1 MGNLEPGGGRVWDL
15 PMGGFRDEWLSIFD
29 KLPFPVTVHDND
41 YNIVRANKSARKHY
55 GLRGRGAWKCYKY
68 ICKLDHP
75 PQECVCGWGGRK
87 AKTTREHT
95 GGLGVKARRMYI
107 PRISEN
113 VLVGST
119 NIVIP
124 DDLAA
129 DSASSPL
136 KVFTVSTAAS
146 TAEYQG
152 LTGETLTVREGEVM
166 EWLKQ
171 GKSNWEMARLM
182 EITEDTV
189 KYHIKGIMRKLNVVN
204 RVQAVAKVME
214 LEKQR
219 LAMAMET
226 ERREINHRI
235 KNSLSILAS
244 LVSLK
249 RARQKTKGA
258 KEALADIECRFATI
272 SELYSVLELD
282 ARGELVHA
290 PVFFTQVVS
299 LVRDG
304 FIDNADN
311 VRMSVSCVDTELH
324 PRDAFAC
331 GLIINELL
339 SNCLKHA
346 FTDSGGGRIDVSLER
361 DGSSGLSLCVRDN
374 GKGFNSHT
382 DKGATS
388 GLKLV
393 DVLAKQL
400 GGSMII
406 SDGDQNGAQVK
417 VNFPGGR
424 LDTRP

>member
-1 MGNLEPGGGRVWDL
+1 
-15 PMGGFRDEWLSIFD
+15 MGGFRDEWLRIFD

-41 YNIVRANKSARKHY
+41 YNIVRANKSARKHF
-55 GLRGRGAWKCYKY
+55 GLRGRGAWECYKY
-68 ICKLDHP
+68 ICKLERA

-87 AKTTREHT
+87 AKTTRDHT
-95 GGLGVKARRMYI
+95 GGLGVPARRMYI

-113 VLVGST
+113 VLIGSI
-119 NIVIP
+119 NIFIP
-124 DDLAA
+124 DDFAA
-129 DSASSPL
+129 GSASSPL
-136 KVFTVSTAAS
+136 KVFAVSTAAS

-152 LTGETLTVREGEVM
+152 LTGETLSGREGEVM
-166 EWLKQ
+166 GWLKQ
-171 GKSNWEMARLM
+171 GKSNWEIARLM

-219 LAMAMET
+219 LAMTLET
-226 ERREINHRI
+226 EKREINHRI
-235 KNSLSILAS
+235 KNSLSIMAS
-244 LVSLK
+244 LVALK

-272 SELYSVLELD
+272 AELYSVLELD
-282 ARGELVHA
+282 ARGELVHV
-290 PVFFTQVVS
+290 PIFFHRIVS
-299 LVRDG
+299 LIKEG

-311 VRMSVSCVDTELH
+311 VRMSVRCVDMELH

-346 FTDSGGGRIDVSLER
+346 FTDGGGGMIDVCLER
-361 DGSSGLSLCVRDN
+361 EDPEGLSLCVTDN
-374 GKGFNSHT
+374 GKGFNSQP
-382 DKGATS
+382 DKSATS

-406 SDGDQNGAQVK
+406 SYGDQKGAEVK
-417 VNFPGGR
+417 VCFPDGR

>member
-1 MGNLEPGGGRVWDL
+1 M
-15 PMGGFRDEWLSIFD
+15 
-29 KLPFPVTVHDND
+29 
-41 YNIVRANKSARKHY
+41 
-55 GLRGRGAWKCYKY
+55 
-68 ICKLDHP
+68 
-75 PQECVCGWGGRK
+75 
-87 AKTTREHT
+87 
-95 GGLGVKARRMYI
+95 
-107 PRISEN
+107 
-113 VLVGST
+113 
-119 NIVIP
+119 
-124 DDLAA
+124 
-129 DSASSPL
+129 
-136 KVFTVSTAAS
+136 
-146 TAEYQG
+146 
-152 LTGETLTVREGEVM
+152 
-166 EWLKQ
+166 
-171 GKSNWEMARLM
+171 
-182 EITEDTV
+182 
-189 KYHIKGIMRKLNVVN
+189 VN
-204 RVQAVAKVME
+204 RVQAVARVME

-219 LAMAMET
+219 LAKAMET
-226 ERREINHRI
+226 ERSEINHRI

-244 LVSLK
+244 LVALK

-272 SELYSVLELD
+272 AELYSVLKLD

-290 PVFFTQVVS
+290 PVFFHQIVS
-299 LVRDG
+299 LVKEG
-304 FIDNADN
+304 FIDNANHVRMN
-311 VRMSVSCVDTELH
+311 VRCVDVELH

-346 FTDSGGGRIDVSLER
+346 FTDGGGGRIDVSLER

-406 SDGDQNGAQVK
+406 SDSDQNGAQVR
-417 VNFPGGR
+417 VDFPGGR

>member
-1 MGNLEPGGGRVWDL
+1 
-15 PMGGFRDEWLSIFD
+15 MGGFRDEWLSIFD

-68 ICKLDHP
+68 ICKFDQA

-87 AKTTREHT
+87 AKTTRDHA
-95 GGLGVKARRMYI
+95 GGLGVPARRMYI

-113 VLVGST
+113 VLVGSI
-119 NIVIP
+119 NIAIP

-129 DSASSPL
+129 GGDGFPL
-136 KVFTVSTAAS
+136 KVFPVSTEVRTAAS

-152 LTGETLTVREGEVM
+152 LMGETLSEREGEVM

-182 EITEDTV
+182 EIAEDTV
-189 KYHIKGIMRKLNVVN
+189 KYHIKNIMRKLNVVN

-214 LEKQR
+214 LEKH
-219 LAMAMET
+219 MALLEMET
-226 ERREINHRI
+226 RMQEINHRVR
-235 KNSLSILAS
+235 NSLSIMAS
-244 LVSLK
+244 LVALK

-272 SELYSVLELD
+272 AELYSVLELD
-282 ARGELVHA
+282 AKGELVHA
-290 PVFFTQVVS
+290 PIFFHQIVS
-299 LVRDG
+299 LVKEG

-311 VRMSVSCVDTELH
+311 MRMSVRCVDTELH

-346 FTDSGGGRIDVSLER
+346 FTDGGGGRIDVCLER
-361 DGSSGLSLCVRDN
+361 DGSRGLSLCVRDN
-374 GKGFNSHT
+374 GKGFNGQP
-382 DKGATS
+382 DKGTTS
-388 GLKLV
+388 GLRLV
-393 DVLAKQL
+393 DVLARQL

-406 SDGDQNGAQVK
+406 SDVFQKGAEVI
-417 VNFPGGR
+417 VYFPCDRG
-424 LDTRP
+424 TAKA